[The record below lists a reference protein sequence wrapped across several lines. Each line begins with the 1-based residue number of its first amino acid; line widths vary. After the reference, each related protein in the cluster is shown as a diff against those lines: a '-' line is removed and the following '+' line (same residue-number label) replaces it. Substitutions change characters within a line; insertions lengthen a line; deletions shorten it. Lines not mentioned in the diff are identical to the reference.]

1 MNQCEMALW
10 FGVDIPAGMMDFP
23 FQKGLY
29 SVNALKCGA
38 LWIHKSNWFV
48 ELCEGKQGMINS
60 RITQRVAASLHS
72 QENGSEGCCASPLYA
87 CSRRCTTRS
96 QE

>member
-23 FQKGLY
+23 FQKGLC
-29 SVNALKCGA
+29 SGNALKCGA

-48 ELCEGKQGMINS
+48 ELCEGKQEMINS

-72 QENGSEGCCASPLYA
+72 QENGSIGSFSFQHDA
-87 CSRRCTTRS
+87 CSRRCTEQS
-96 QE
+96 PE